1 VSVSFLR
8 TSTDKQD
15 LNNQKLEIL
24 EWTRKKDLKIDEF
37 VQITMSSRKTRKQR
51 RIEEVLQM
59 LADSDTLIVTE
70 LSRLGRSTAE
80 IIALSMN
87 WLHVIFG

>member
-1 VSVSFLR
+1 MSQTIAYVR

-15 LNNQKLEIL
+15 LVNQKLEIL
-24 EWTRKKDLKIDEF
+24 EWARKKDLKIDEF

-59 LADSDTLIVTE
+59 LADSD
-70 LSRLGRSTAE
+70 RS
-80 IIALSMN
+80 LRN
-87 WLHVIFG
+87 WSVI